1 MEVQNMSKTYVLSK
15 NNYKEVLDRMVNKSS
30 KHRMFV
36 AFMDGYTSRSSNRK
50 HPKKYKKGNT
60 SHTSGKMNRFRS
72 DHFVYISEQLDNKNG
87 FIVIDI
93 DVGNVIT
100 LFEGDIVIIES
111 YGFIT
116 RKQSNLITQGS
127 VIYGLKFTM
136 HTGDSKSQISDY
148 QKEIEQRQRE
158 WKELFE
164 QAK

>member
-1 MEVQNMSKTYVLSK
+1 MSKTYVLSK
-15 NNYKEVLDRMVNKSS
+15 SNYREVLDRMVNKSR

-36 AFMDGYTSRSSNRK
+36 SFMDGYTSRNKR

-60 SHTSGKMNRFRS
+60 VYASGKKNRFRN
-72 DHFVYISEQLDNKNG
+72 DHFVYISEQLENKKG

-116 RKQSNLITQGS
+116 RKKSNLITEGS
-127 VIYGLKFTM
+127 VICGLKFTM
-136 HTGDSKSQISDY
+136 HKGDSKSQISDY

-164 QAK
+164 QAR

>member
-1 MEVQNMSKTYVLSK
+1 MSKTYVLSK
-15 NNYKEVLDRMVNKSS
+15 SNYKEVLDRMVNKSS

-36 AFMDGYTSRSSNRK
+36 TFMGGYTASYRK

-60 SHTSGKMNRFRS
+60 ANTSGKKNRFRN
-72 DHFVYISEQLDNKNG
+72 DHFVYISEQLDNKKG

-100 LFEGDIVIIES
+100 LFEGDTVIIES

-116 RKQSNLITQGS
+116 RKKSNLITQGS
-127 VIYGLKFTM
+127 VICGLKFAM
-136 HTGDSKSQISDY
+136 HKGDSKSQISDY
-148 QKEIEQRQRE
+148 QKEIKQRQRE

-164 QAK
+164 EGR